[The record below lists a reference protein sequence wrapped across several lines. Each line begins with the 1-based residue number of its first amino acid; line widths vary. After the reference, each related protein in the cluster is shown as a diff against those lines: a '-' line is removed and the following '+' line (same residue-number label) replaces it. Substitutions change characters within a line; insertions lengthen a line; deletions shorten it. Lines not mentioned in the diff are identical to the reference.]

1 MNSGKEGASLKQNL
15 KRLRTGSNRLGKY
28 DSHFLY
34 KLADLLENG
43 FTMHQALVFLLEQYD
58 VLKDKD
64 KKVCLALVEEG
75 ATLSRILKR
84 LGFRNTI
91 IIQISFAE
99 IHGEML
105 MNLRES
111 AFYLDHMRATSK
123 KLLKAVQYPLVL
135 VSIFIIMLIVLNYTV
150 IPQFNSLYSAMG
162 TSSDGVVTVLT
173 SFLQLLPQLVLTSV
187 SAAVIF
193 AIAVMFIAAMK
204 DVDRKAKILLFIPGI
219 RFYFR
224 NYQTYRFSREFGYFI
239 NNGLEVKE
247 ILDLFIHQTLN
258 EYLRYS
264 SGLIEE
270 KLMEG
275 HTLSEAIGQIDML
288 DGKLAVF
295 VSHGEQNSSVGKELI
310 LFSEYTLERIIMKI
324 EDVTRKIQPV
334 IFLILGLLIICL
346 YLVIVL
352 PIFQM
357 MATIN

>member
-1 MNSGKEGASLKQNL
+1 
-15 KRLRTGSNRLGKY
+15 
-28 DSHFLY
+28 
-34 KLADLLENG
+34 
-43 FTMHQALVFLLEQYD
+43 
-58 VLKDKD
+58 
-64 KKVCLALVEEG
+64 
-75 ATLSRILKR
+75 
-84 LGFRNTI
+84 
-91 IIQISFAE
+91 

-204 DVDRKAKILLFIPGI
+204 DVDRKSKILLFIRGI
-219 RFYFR
+219 TLSFR
-224 NYQTYRFSREFGYFI
+224 NYPTSRCSADSAEFI
-239 NNGLEVKE
+239 KSGLEVKE
-247 ILDLFIHQTLN
+247 ILELLIWQTPN

-275 HTLSEAIGQIDML
+275 HTLSAAIRQIDML
-288 DGKLAVF
+288 DRKLAV
-295 VSHGEQNSSVGKELI
+295 
-310 LFSEYTLERIIMKI
+310 
-324 EDVTRKIQPV
+324 
-334 IFLILGLLIICL
+334 
-346 YLVIVL
+346 
-352 PIFQM
+352 
-357 MATIN
+357 

>member
-1 MNSGKEGASLKQNL
+1 
-15 KRLRTGSNRLGKY
+15 
-28 DSHFLY
+28 
-34 KLADLLENG
+34 
-43 FTMHQALVFLLEQYD
+43 
-58 VLKDKD
+58 
-64 KKVCLALVEEG
+64 VCLALVEEG

-204 DVDRKAKILLFIPGI
+204 DVARKATIMLFIPGI
-219 RFYFR
+219 RF
-224 NYQTYRFSREFGYFI
+224 YFI

-310 LFSEYTLERIIMKI
+310 LFSEYTLER
-324 EDVTRKIQPV
+324 
-334 IFLILGLLIICL
+334 
-346 YLVIVL
+346 
-352 PIFQM
+352 
-357 MATIN
+357 